1 MWSRSYGTVTAMAGV
16 DGEVAPARDGVTGTS
31 DPDAP
36 EAEQASAGR
45 IIRQNFSDTVLSSV
59 ATFGRALRI
68 GAVAVY
74 IGINDAIRG
83 RFQVHET
90 LTQAWFLIRVT
101 AVPSILMAI
110 PFGVIVSAQVG
121 NIVSELGADSMIGAA
136 GGLGVIKQGAPMAT
150 AMLLGGAGAAAIAAD
165 LGARTIREEVDALR
179 VMGIDPV
186 QRLVVPRI
194 AAMMLVAP
202 LLNIL
207 IIFVGVSS
215 GFVVAVSALN
225 VTPGSYWQS
234 FGAFTT
240 SIDVWVS
247 LVKALMFGFL
257 VVVIACQ
264 RGLEAKGGPRGV
276 ADGVNAAVVMSIA
289 AAVVL
294 NTVIT
299 QVVTMFFPVRM
310 A

>member
-1 MWSRSYGTVTAMAGV
+1 MAGV
-16 DGEVAPARDGVTGTS
+16 DGEVTA
-31 DPDAP
+31 AP
-36 EAEQASAGR
+36 EGAGQLLR
-45 IIRQNFSDTVLSSV
+45 RNFSETVLSSV
-59 ATFGRALRI
+59 VTLGRALRM
-68 GAVAVY
+68 GAAAIHLGTV
-74 IGINDAIRG
+74 DALRL
-83 RFQVHET
+83 RFPLGET
-90 LTQAWFLIRVT
+90 LTQAWFLLRVT
-101 AVPSILMAI
+101 AVPSVLMAV

-150 AMLLGGAGAAAIAAD
+150 AMLLGGAGAAAVAAD
-165 LGARTIREEVDALR
+165 LGARTIREEIDALR
-179 VMGIDPV
+179 VMGVDPV
-186 QRLVVPRI
+186 RRLVVPRI

-202 LLNIL
+202 VLTVV
-207 IIFVGVSS
+207 IIVVGIGS
-215 GFVVAVSALN
+215 GFAVAVSALD

-234 FGAFTT
+234 FGAFTMPL
-240 SIDVWVS
+240 DVWVA
-247 LVKALMFGFL
+247 LVKAVIFGFL

-264 RGLEAKGGPRGV
+264 RGLEAGGGPRGV

>member
-1 MWSRSYGTVTAMAGV
+1 MWSKSYGTVTAMAGV
-16 DGEVAPARDGVTGTS
+16 DGEVAPARVGAADTG
-31 DPDAP
+31 DPEVP
-36 EAEQASAGR
+36 QAEQASAAR
-45 IIRQNFSDTVLSSV
+45 IIRRNFSETVLSSV
-59 ATFGRALRI
+59 ATLGRALRMGA
-68 GAVAVY
+68 GAVYLGATDAV
-74 IGINDAIRG
+74 RG
-83 RFQVHET
+83 RFQIHET
-90 LTQAWFLIRVT
+90 LAQAWFLIRVT

-207 IIFVGVSS
+207 IIFVGISS

-234 FGAFTT
+234 FGSFTT

-247 LVKALMFGFL
+247 LVKALIFGFL